1 MRWPKKK
8 LSRHFRK
15 NMSLPEVLLWK
26 QIKGD
31 QLGFR
36 IRRQA
41 SIGDYV
47 IDFYCAHPK
56 VAIEVDG
63 STHQCRAES
72 DKARDAW
79 LNSQGILVYRI
90 SASWILKN
98 PFAAALRVKEFLEE
112 VQGGASGSPT
122 TNDIQDEIPILPKG
136 SVRNEPG
143 E

>member
-1 MRWPKKK
+1 
-8 LSRHFRK
+8 
-15 NMSLPEVLLWK
+15 MSLPEVLLWQ

-47 IDFYCAHPK
+47 IDFYSAHPK

-63 STHQCRAES
+63 SIHQCQAEY

-79 LNSQGILVYRI
+79 LNSQGILVFRI
-90 SASWILKN
+90 SASWVLKN
-98 PFAAALRVKEFLEE
+98 PFTAALRVKEFLED
-112 VQGGASGSPT
+112 VQRGTGA
-122 TNDIQDEIPILPKG
+122 
-136 SVRNEPG
+136 
-143 E
+143 

>member
-1 MRWPKKK
+1 MRWPKKN
-8 LSRHFRK
+8 L
-15 NMSLPEVLLWK
+15 SLPEVLLWQ

-47 IDFYCAHPK
+47 IDFYSAHPK

-63 STHQCRAES
+63 SIHQCQAEY

-79 LNSQGILVYRI
+79 LNSQGILVFRI
-90 SASWILKN
+90 SASWVLKN
-98 PFAAALRVKEFLEE
+98 PFTAALRVKEFLED
-112 VQGGASGSPT
+112 VQRGTGA
-122 TNDIQDEIPILPKG
+122 
-136 SVRNEPG
+136 
-143 E
+143 